1 MSTAPMPLTEIT
13 TSAIQILL
21 KEMGIVNTL
30 RFINQFS
37 TGFGNYTE
45 ERDELFRDMSVD
57 DIVAA
62 IARETDQKSQ

>member
-1 MSTAPMPLTEIT
+1 MSTTLMPLTEVT
-13 TSAIQILL
+13 TSALQLL
-21 KEMGIVNTL
+21 VKEMGIMNTI

-45 ERDELFRDMSVD
+45 EREDLFRDMSVD

-62 IARETDQKSQ
+62 ITREEAQEEQ

>member
-1 MSTAPMPLTEIT
+1 MNTAPMPLTEIT
-13 TSAIQILL
+13 TSAIQLLL

-37 TGFGNYTE
+37 MGFGNYTE
-45 ERDELFRDMSVD
+45 ERHDLFRDMTVD

-62 IARETDQKSQ
+62 MAQESDQKSQ